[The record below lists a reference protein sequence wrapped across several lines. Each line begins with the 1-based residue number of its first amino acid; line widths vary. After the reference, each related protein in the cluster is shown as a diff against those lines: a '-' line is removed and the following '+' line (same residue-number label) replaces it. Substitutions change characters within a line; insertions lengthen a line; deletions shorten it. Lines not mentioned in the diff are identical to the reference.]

1 MAGSS
6 HKPTG
11 LIIGIS
17 IASVAIL
24 VIGALVFFWC
34 KGRHRGYKREVF
46 VDVAGLSLLSILI
59 LYLIITIFFLS
70 RQVKFDLCAAN
81 YQL

>member
-17 IASVAIL
+17 IAFIAIL
-24 VIGALVFFWC
+24 VIGGLLLFWC
-34 KGRHRGYKREVF
+34 KGRHKGYKREVF
-46 VDVAGLSLLSILI
+46 VDVAGLSCSISNVLVF
-59 LYLIITIFFLS
+59 LYYASL
-70 RQVKFDLCAAN
+70 
-81 YQL
+81 